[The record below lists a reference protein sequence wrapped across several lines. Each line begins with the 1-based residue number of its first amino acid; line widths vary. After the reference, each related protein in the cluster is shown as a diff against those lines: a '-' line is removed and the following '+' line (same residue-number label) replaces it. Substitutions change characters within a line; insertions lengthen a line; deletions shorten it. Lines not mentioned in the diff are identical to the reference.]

1 MTVVCS
7 GVKTP
12 VCGGLMLRLIVRL
25 RSSQGPGRT
34 KTNLG
39 IAGREI
45 EELKFE
51 IEEAAFLLMELL
63 PG

>member
-1 MTVVCS
+1 MFVGS
-7 GVKTP
+7 
-12 VCGGLMLRLIVRL
+12 LMSRLMFQL
-25 RSSQGPGRT
+25 RSSQEPRLT